1 MPDAFDDLQQAI
13 DAAEQAA
20 AAGNLA
26 QAEVHLHEVLR
37 LQIHYVGELD
47 PDVAATIH
55 KLAIVNER
63 TGRIAE
69 AEAMYRRAVAVASAV
84 LPASDP
90 LVRQCSEDL
99 TAFLAATAAAETP
112 VQAPRPAPA
121 SASRVGPT
129 PDRAPAPAPVRRDV
143 YAPPASSAT
152 GMPTWLLAGLGIL
165 AALAVVVLI
174 WRSTATTAAPDSSHR
189 RNDRGP
195 AAHGDTI
202 TGGRASDARACGPS
216 ARAIRAPASAGPDSV
231 ARCPDAAACGS
242 PGCASTRSVTG
253 AGRSATA
260 RFAGGRHDRRGGA
273 RCPAV
278 PAAHAVGRVDLC
290 PTRESASIRPLLLP
304 DPTGGAGD
312 APGGASLVSRRSAGA
327 VGAADHPRLRRVR
340 VSYLQPP
347 DGA

>member
-1 MPDAFDDLQQAI
+1 MPEAFDDLQQAI

-20 AAGNLA
+20 ATGNLA
-26 QAEVHLHEVLR
+26 TAEVHLHEVLR

-63 TGRIAE
+63 TGRIPE

-84 LPASDP
+84 LPADDP
-90 LVRQCSEDL
+90 LVRQCSDDL
-99 TAFLAATAAAETP
+99 TAFLAATAATETP
-112 VQAPRPAPA
+112 VQTPRPAPA
-121 SASRVGPT
+121 SAPPIAPP
-129 PDRAPAPAPVRRDV
+129 PDRAPAPASVTRDV
-143 YAPPASSAT
+143 YATPASSAT

-174 WRSTATTAAPDSSHR
+174 WRSTATTAAPDSSTAATTTAPPPTATPSP
-189 RNDRGP
+189 GAEP
-195 AAHGDTI
+195 ATP
-202 TGGRASDARACGPS
+202 ARGPS
-216 ARAIRAPASAGPDSV
+216 ARAIGALASAGPDSD

-278 PAAHAVGRVDLC
+278 PAAHAVGRVDLS
-290 PTRESASIRPLLLP
+290 PTRESANVRPLLLP

-340 VSYLQPP
+340 VSHLQPP